1 MGGRISS
8 SVSFGRLSVDASKAT
23 WGDEPIALTPTE
35 TLVLRELARSAPM
48 RVTREELCLR
58 VYGDARGCQR
68 MDVHISH
75 IRPKLASTSVRI
87 PPASRGGAYA
97 LVHRGPAVCLVEDHA
112 ALARTLR
119 SELER
124 AVAASVDVKSTF
136 AEARAS
142 VERRECQVVV
152 VDVVL
157 GDAPRGV
164 ELASL
169 AKANGIAAI
178 LISGSE
184 RFAANAFALQVP
196 FLLKPFTATTLC
208 TLVRGALAASAVKP
222 AGGGR

>member
-1 MGGRISS
+1 M
-8 SVSFGRLSVDASKAT
+8 SFGRLSVDASKAT

-35 TLVLRELARSAPM
+35 RLVLRELARSAP
-48 RVTREELCLR
+48 RPVSREELCLR
-58 VYGDARGCQR
+58 VYGDASGSQR

-75 IRPKLASTSVRI
+75 IRPKLASTGVRI

-97 LVHRGPAVCLVEDHA
+97 LVQQGPAVCLLEDHP

-124 AVAASVDVKSTF
+124 SVAASVAIKSTF

-142 VERRECQVVV
+142 VERRECHVVV
-152 VDVVL
+152 ADVVI

-184 RFAANAFALQVP
+184 RFAANAFDLEVP

-208 TLVRGALAASAVKP
+208 TLVRGALAARAVKP